1 MTRLAAAALVLFV
14 SAATAHAIEGAW
26 LATPDEALA
35 QAAKAQK
42 PVLAV
47 AMDHA

>member
-1 MTRLAAAALVLFV
+1 MKIRLAVIALLLLAAPAAAEVDWI
-14 SAATAHAIEGAW
+14 TD
-26 LATPDEALA
+26 PDEALA
-35 QAAKAQK
+35 AAREAGK